1 MDAALQEYQVLR
13 KTNADAVADL
23 ALQNFVEMRDLV
35 GDPAFLHRK
44 HVEHDLAEMYPDRF
58 RSQYELVSFSNEPY
72 RYAWDQGARNGALLD
87 YLIDNKLEDR
97 LGDRAMLEPLFD
109 KFL

>member
-1 MDAALQEYQVLR
+1 MGAALQEYQVLR

-35 GDPAFLHRK
+35 GDAGFLHRK